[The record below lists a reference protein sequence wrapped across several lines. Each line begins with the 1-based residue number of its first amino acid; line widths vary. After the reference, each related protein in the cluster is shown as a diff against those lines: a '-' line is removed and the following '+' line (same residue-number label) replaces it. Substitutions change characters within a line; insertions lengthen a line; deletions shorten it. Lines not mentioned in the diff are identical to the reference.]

1 MKIIKNKN
9 KFVIGEY
16 LYKDEYEKYAKDHG
30 LTAINLTQMNSQ
42 EKDDV
47 FSFLKETMQN
57 GIFECLPSYYYNGI
71 AGQGD
76 CHALFHDCIVI
87 NESNVFV
94 LYGKRSFSEDCQFLS
109 IYIR

>member
-16 LYKDEYEKYAKDHG
+16 LYKDEYEKYAKDHE

-47 FSFLKETMQN
+47 FSFLKEN
-57 GIFECLPSYYYNGI
+57 NDLPSYYYNGI

-76 CHALFHDCIVI
+76 FHALFNDCIVI
-87 NESNVFV
+87 NESNIFI
-94 LYGKRSFSEDCQFLS
+94 LYGKRRFSEDCQFLS

>member
-16 LYKDEYEKYAKDHG
+16 IYKDEYEKYAKDHG
-30 LTAINLTQMNSQ
+30 LTAINLREMDSQ

-47 FSFLKETMQN
+47 FSFLKKVMQN
-57 GIFECLPSYYYNGI
+57 TIDNDLPSYYYNGI

-76 CHALFHDCIVI
+76 FHALFNDCIVT
-87 NESNVFV
+87 NERNVFIS
-94 LYGKRSFSEDCQFLS
+94 YGKRRFSEDCQFLS